1 MLMKLLGLI
10 FLFFYFFGLF
20 EIKSFSIMQLW
31 LSWNF

>member
-10 FLFFYFFGLF
+10 FLFCFFGLF